1 MFTDMVGYTSISQR
15 NEDLAL
21 SLLEKQSGI
30 LLPAIKSHGG
40 IPVKTMGDAHLAEFE
55 SALEAV
61 KCAVEIQ
68 SGVREYLSSAS
79 KDEHFKLR
87 IGIHVG
93 DVVHRDDDVFGDAVN
108 IASRIEPLAEPGG
121 ICISQQVY
129 DQVNNKLS
137 LVFEKLPSQQLK
149 NVSTRIDIYRVMLSA
164 PVIPNQKSDVEE
176 GALRERIA
184 VLPLSNFS
192 PNPQDEYLADGM
204 TEELITAISMVE
216 GLRVIARTSAMRLK
230 NTDKDVSEIGRT
242 LRVGTILEG
251 SLRKVGEKI
260 RVTVQLI
267 DAKTEEHIW
276 AQNYDGDM
284 SDIFKIQSDIA
295 GKVAEVLRG
304 KLLPVSI
311 PTQKAVNLEAYELYL
326 KGRFFW
332 NRRNVDGIKEALK
345 LFQAAVEKDPNF
357 AKAYSGIADCYSIGR
372 ELYLFER
379 SEALNKAGISVRKAL
394 ELDDSL
400 AEAHASFGLQLVNAF
415 QLREAE
421 EEFNKALSLN
431 PSYASAHHWY
441 AICLADL
448 GRLDDALKEASIAAQ
463 TDPLSSPARNIL
475 GVMYLYSR
483 DYDKAIGVFTE
494 ILKMDTHFSPALL
507 YRAIA
512 FSCKKMEEE
521 CMKDVMRSIELS
533 KDEYVNH
540 QMLSYFLAVFGHMDD
555 AMKEFDQAEK
565 LAPNEEGLL
574 DLRTGFFGC
583 AGNNDGFYK
592 WIVPA
597 LESKIIRPSDIR
609 YSPWLDKMREDPR
622 YNQLVE
628 RFLS

>member
-1 MFTDMVGYTSISQR
+1 
-15 NEDLAL
+15 
-21 SLLEKQSGI
+21 
-30 LLPAIKSHGG
+30 
-40 IPVKTMGDAHLAEFE
+40 
-55 SALEAV
+55 
-61 KCAVEIQ
+61 
-68 SGVREYLSSAS
+68 
-79 KDEHFKLR
+79 
-87 IGIHVG
+87 
-93 DVVHRDDDVFGDAVN
+93 
-108 IASRIEPLAEPGG
+108 
-121 ICISQQVY
+121 
-129 DQVNNKLS
+129 
-137 LVFEKLPSQQLK
+137 
-149 NVSTRIDIYRVMLSA
+149 
-164 PVIPNQKSDVEE
+164 VIPNQKSDVEE

-400 AEAHASFGLQLVNAF
+400 AEAHASFGLQVVNAF